1 MKIWSDF
8 PQVRLIAFEEI
19 VKHILNF
26 TALVNH
32 CVNSSGTTL
41 KDVLKVTAHNQIYI
55 YYILLLYLDIQ
66 KLTQVTKSGF
76 QKSPLLGSWALIL
89 RLYGCLRRHD
99 HHLVGEWCH
108 FESHSP
114 FGSRIWE
121 WWYYSVTQAS
131 TMSST
136 DINSVYVHVLSSTP
150 RKLT

>member
-1 MKIWSDF
+1 MIRFSSSPFDSLWWNSETH
-8 PQVRLIAFEEI
+8 FELHGTSEPLCEFIRHHIERCLEGHSSQPNMYII
-19 VKHILNF
+19 V
-26 TALVNH
+26 
-32 CVNSSGTTL
+32 
-41 KDVLKVTAHNQIYI
+41 Y
-55 YYILLLYLDIQ
+55 LYLDIQ

-76 QKSPLLGSWALIL
+76 QKSPLSGSWALIL

-99 HHLVGEWCH
+99 RHLVGEWCH

-114 FGSRIWE
+114 FGSRVWE